1 MKILRLAL
9 ILFYN
14 PGICYLLTSREGQLC
29 HLMQSCHKNIQ
40 DALAFNLAVGKMEQ
54 SLSCAT
60 KLLLPDAH
68 GIRTRILHAV
78 DLLILCPCLICEF
91 LCSLLLIFSPSVASV
106 LTRQLKEK
114 RESSVNLLLFSNKIL
129 QKEYFLT
136 GFKPVTTF

>member
-1 MKILRLAL
+1 M
-9 ILFYN
+9 LF
-14 PGICYLLTSREGQLC
+14 
-29 HLMQSCHKNIQ
+29 
-40 DALAFNLAVGKMEQ
+40 AFNLAVGKMEQ